1 VEHQQAKAIADRLLS
16 ELGPSCERIEIAGSV
31 RRGKPDVGDIEIVAV
46 PKTTEQRDLFG
57 NSVAAGFAGA
67 LPNGSAI
74 DGAVQQFVLAGARLL
89 KNGPR
94 YKQIA
99 LPEGINLDLFLVLP
113 PAQFGVI
120 MAIRTGPAEFSKWLV
135 TARKDGGALPS
146 NCQVRAGAVWRD
158 GAIVPMPQET
168 DLFNFLGLAWS
179 EPGQRQAGW
188 PKGSV
193 RAASVPEAAMEVALT
208 NARRGGMAG
217 RL

>member
-1 VEHQQAKAIADRLLS
+1 
-16 ELGPSCERIEIAGSV
+16 
-31 RRGKPDVGDIEIVAV
+31 
-46 PKTTEQRDLFG
+46 
-57 NSVAAGFAGA
+57 
-67 LPNGSAI
+67 
-74 DGAVQQFVLAGARLL
+74 VQQLVLAGARLL

-146 NCQVRAGAVWRD
+146 NCQVRDGAVWRD
-158 GAIVPMPQET
+158 GASVPMPEET

-193 RAASVPEAAMEVALT
+193 RAASVPATAMEVALT